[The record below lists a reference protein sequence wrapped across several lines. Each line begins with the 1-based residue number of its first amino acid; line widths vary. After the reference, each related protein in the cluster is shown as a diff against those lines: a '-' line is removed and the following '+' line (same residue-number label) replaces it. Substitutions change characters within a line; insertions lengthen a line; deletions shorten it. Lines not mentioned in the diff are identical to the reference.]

1 VGGFSGVARVKVM
14 VSEQA
19 ERQLHIV
26 SSRGILPMTTNLI
39 HILLAAVI
47 AFAGVANLS
56 GNCVLR
62 KMF

>member
-1 VGGFSGVARVKVM
+1 MGSFSGGARVKVM

-39 HILLAAVI
+39 HNLLAAVI
-47 AFAGVANLS
+47 GFAESLT
-56 GNCVLR
+56 
-62 KMF
+62 